1 MSRPEKRYMSMHAEN
16 STYMYRTNFLVFYDN
31 PFYNH
36 LISIS
41 RLTILCIWYDWNC
54 LFKLFPLVL

>member
-1 MSRPEKRYMSMHAEN
+1 MHAEN
-16 STYMYRTNFLVFYDN
+16 STYMYRTNILVFYDN
-31 PFYNH
+31 SFYNH

-54 LFKLFPLVL
+54 LFKLFPLVLNTWF